1 MANRNKILA
10 LLREKGVPEYKVIHS
25 ELVADVALVV
35 ARRVMEAGFQIDL
48 DTVEQGALLHD
59 LGISAT
65 GDDLSPQHASIGAE
79 LARKLDFPE
88 AVARCIES
96 HELLGLP
103 RNEAED
109 LGVTMSRGSYVPQ
122 NWEEKAVMFGDHVV
136 LAWGEC
142 QRDLWADPLCI
153 SKACY
158 PYLQKVYRR
167 WARKEV
173 SPEHPS
179 NQRGIEVYQEMMPF
193 LRPEDLEPLES
204 KAERMRNAQ
213 KAYGLEVPFPYAEDL
228 EITER

>member
-1 MANRNKILA
+1 MADRSKIFA
-10 LLREKGVPEYKVIHS
+10 LLREEGVPEYKIIHS
-25 ELVADVALVV
+25 DLVADVALVI
-35 ARRVMEAGFQIDL
+35 ARRVKESGFQIDL

-65 GDDLSPQHASIGAE
+65 RDDLSPQHASIGAE
-79 LARKLDFPE
+79 MARKRGFPE

-109 LGVTMSRGSYVPQ
+109 LGVTMNRGSYVPQ
-122 NWEEKAVMFGDHVV
+122 TWEEKAVMFGDHVV

-142 QRDLWADPLCI
+142 QKDLWADPLCI

-167 WARKEV
+167 WAKKEV
-173 SPEHPS
+173 GPEHPS
-179 NQRGIEVYQEMMPF
+179 NRRGVEVYLEMMPL
-193 LRPEDLEPLES
+193 LRPEDLAALES
-204 KAERMRNAQ
+204 KAERMRNLQ
-213 KAYGLEVPFPYAEDL
+213 KAYGLEVPFPYADDL
-228 EITER
+228 EIAER